1 MTGQTFIDIVQQQA
15 RARPTALAYRCGDR
29 RWTFA
34 DVERD
39 TNRIANTLA
48 ALGLGRGDRVA
59 ALTKFH
65 VEAALLTLAA
75 AKLGAVC
82 MPVNWR
88 LAPAEVRYI
97 VDHGGAKLMMADR
110 GFLPLVDRAGMPT
123 LQQVVVTDG
132 EDVGTHDGLPG
143 FHDWY
148 AAASDVMTPVSV
160 KPEDPMLQL
169 YSSGTTGLPKGVQLM
184 HRNLLA
190 HLAFIDAG
198 AFGHWVPDDL
208 QLICLP
214 LFHVG
219 GTDSLLWSFY
229 TGSQVLLLRDAAA
242 QTIVD
247 AFRAHRV
254 TIAGFVP
261 TIMAMVLD
269 HPDTAGLDFSALRL
283 VSYGGSP
290 ISPELLQQAYA
301 TFGCRFQQ
309 LFGMTEATGGV
320 VMLADEDHRGDPA
333 LLKAC
338 GRPLPTTQLKVVDS
352 DGHALQAGEVGEIAV
367 RSPTMMKGY
376 WQRPEE
382 TAKAFRDGW
391 YLTGDAGNFDAQGY
405 LYIRDRI
412 KDMVVSGGEN
422 IYPTEVEIA
431 LRRHPDVAEVAVI
444 GVPDPKWGEAVKA
457 VVVRQPGSALDDV
470 GLIAFA
476 RTYLAGFKCPKSV
489 DFVAELP
496 KNAAGKVLRRELRKQ
511 YWSGNE
517 RQVG

>member
-1 MTGQTFIDIVQQQA
+1 METIADLTRGPGRTSPAHPAIICEGETLSYGELDA
-15 RARPTALAYRCGDR
+15 RAS
-29 RWTFA
+29 
-34 DVERD
+34 
-39 TNRIANTLA
+39 
-48 ALGLGRGDRVA
+48 RVA
-59 ALTKFH
+59 NGLQAMGSGPGARVCFLARNS
-65 VEAALLTLAA
+65 AAFAEVMQGA
-75 AKLGAVC
+75 AKARCILV
-82 MPVNWR
+82 PLNWR
-88 LAPAEVRYI
+88 LAGPEIEFITSDCSPVLI
-97 VDHGGAKLMMADR
+97 VVEPEFEEIARALSCAAKILVIGAGNEGDFAAWRDAQ
-110 GFLPLVDRAGMPT
+110 AGT
-123 LQQVVVTDG
+123 
-132 EDVGTHDGLPG
+132 
-143 FHDWY
+143 
-148 AAASDVMTPVSV
+148 
-160 KPEDPMLQL
+160 DPMLAGGRDDVAL
-169 YSSGTTGLPKGVQLM
+169 IMYTSGTTGLPKGVQLM